1 MECKQSTLK
10 KRAATYHSLGCKQC
24 EVGNWQKA
32 IEYLNKS
39 IEANSKYVLSYLV
52 RAYAYYTMGNYSSA
66 LKDCEYILN
75 LTPDYPPILEMKFDI
90 QKRLLAVPK

>member
-1 MECKQSTLK
+1 MDYLSISLK
-10 KRAATYHSLGCKQC
+10 RRAAAYHSLGCKQC

-52 RAYAYYTMGNYSSA
+52 RAYVYYTMSNFSSA
-66 LKDCEYILN
+66 LKDCEFILN

-90 QKRLLAVPK
+90 QKRLAKK